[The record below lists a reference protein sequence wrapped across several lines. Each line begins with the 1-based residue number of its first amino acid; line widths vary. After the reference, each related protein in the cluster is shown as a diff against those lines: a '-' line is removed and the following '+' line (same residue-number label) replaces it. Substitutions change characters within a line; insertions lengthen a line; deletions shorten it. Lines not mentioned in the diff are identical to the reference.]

1 MSGEHAGPAAT
12 VAARV
17 RHLEA
22 LLEQRGLVDSREL
35 DRALEAFLARAS
47 PANGAH
53 VVARAWLDEGFRA
66 RLLADANA
74 ALPELGLSMGGG
86 LQEQRL
92 KVVENTEGRHNVIV
106 CTLCSCYPIALLG
119 PSPTA
124 GPARGLARVRLRA
137 GSGGADQRLGRQ
149 RGVPLHGPA
158 PPTRRHRGSGRAG
171 AGGAGHPQRPDRR
184 RAHLNRCGRDRHS
197 LNRNRS
203 QAGRRCSSQIV
214 APSAAAVSATNRPA
228 SMNWKVQNRSAGW

>member
-35 DRALEAFLARAS
+35 DRAIEAFLAGAS

-92 KVVENTEGRHNVIV
+92 KVVENTEGQHNVIV

-119 PSPTA
+119 PSPA
-124 GPARGLARVRLRA
+124 WYKSQAYRSRVVRDPRAVLREFGFALDPAVQIR
-137 GSGGADQRLGRQ
+137 
-149 RGVPLHGPA
+149 VPLHGSA
-158 PPTRRHRGSGRAG
+158 PPTRRDRGSGRAG
-171 AGGAGHPQRPDRR
+171 AGGAGHPQWPDRR
-184 RAHLNRCGRDRHS
+184 RARLNRLRACRPGAS
-197 LNRNRS
+197 
-203 QAGRRCSSQIV
+203 
-214 APSAAAVSATNRPA
+214 RPA
-228 SMNWKVQNRSAGW
+228 SSGGPRTPGPA